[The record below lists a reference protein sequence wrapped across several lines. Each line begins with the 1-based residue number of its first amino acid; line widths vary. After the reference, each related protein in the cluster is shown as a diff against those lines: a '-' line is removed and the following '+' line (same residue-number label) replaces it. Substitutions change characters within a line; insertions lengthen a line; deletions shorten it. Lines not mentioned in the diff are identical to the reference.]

1 MEKVDVAG
9 VGAGPSNLALVTA
22 LLDARECGETVL
34 SAVFLEQA
42 GAFAWHP
49 GSQLPGAR
57 IQVPFLKDLAT
68 QRNPRSR
75 LTFLNYLHE
84 HGRIE
89 AFANLR
95 ELFPTREEF
104 ADYLAWVAAQS
115 GPLIRYRCNVTALV
129 PLVRDGRCSRI
140 GVVLNGAEEPAF
152 AARAVVVGTGRA
164 PWLPAITGV
173 DDPRVTHSSTLLPWW
188 QARADQSPPRHVLV
202 VGSGQSAIESA
213 CYVLAASPTT
223 SVSLCLRRPAP
234 AAIDDNPFVNDW
246 YTSERS
252 AAFAALPASR
262 RANLLA
268 GLAGSNF
275 GVADRSLLEQ
285 LHRYGYEGRRHGL
298 DRVVLLAERE
308 LTGIEP
314 AEHVLHCRLRDVAD
328 GSTATHAADAVIL
341 ATGYAREEPALLQG
355 LHTWL
360 CRDAAGRL
368 HPDADYR
375 LAAEPGFDAAVFVHG
390 TREDCHG
397 PAEGSLATRAVRAG
411 VLFSALCRLRDAA
424 P

>member
-1 MEKVDVAG
+1 MEEVDVAG
-9 VGAGPSNLALVTA
+9 IGAGPSNLALITA
-22 LLDARECGETVL
+22 LLDVRERGETVP
-34 SAVFLEQA
+34 STVFLERA
-42 GAFAWHP
+42 GDFAWHP
-49 GSQLPGAR
+49 GSRLPGAR

-75 LTFLNYLHE
+75 FTFLNYLYE
-84 HGRIE
+84 AGRIE

-95 ELFPTREEF
+95 ELFPTRDEF
-104 ADYLAWVAAQS
+104 ADYLAWVATQS
-115 GPLIRYRCNVTALV
+115 GPLIRYRCGATALV
-129 PLVRDGRCSRI
+129 PLLRDGRCSRI
-140 GVVLNGAEEPAF
+140 GVVLDGAAEPAI

-164 PWLPAITGV
+164 PFLPPIKGI
-173 DDPRVTHSSTLLPWW
+173 DDPRVTHSSTLVPWW
-188 QARADQSPPRHVLV
+188 RARAGQTPPQRVLV
-202 VGSGQSAIESA
+202 VGGGQSAIESA
-213 CYVLAASPTT
+213 CYVLAANATA
-223 SVSLCLRRPAP
+223 SVSLCLRQPAP

-252 AAFAALPASR
+252 SAFAALPASR
-262 RANLLA
+262 RAHLLA

-285 LHRYGYEGRRHGL
+285 LHRYGYEGRCHGV

-314 AEHVLHCRLRDVAD
+314 AEHMLHCRLRDVAD
-328 GSTATHAADAVIL
+328 GSTAMQAADAVIL
-341 ATGYAREEPALLQG
+341 ATGYAREEPPLLQG
-355 LHTWL
+355 LHAWL
-360 CRDAAGRL
+360 CRDVDGRL
-368 HPDADYR
+368 RPDADYR
-375 LAAEPGFDAAVFVHG
+375 LAAAPGFDAAVFMHG

-411 VLFSALCRLRDAA
+411 VLFGALRRLLVAA